1 MGNEILLSLMLIT
14 LVIGLLGGYPLG
26 FVMGGVGF
34 IFGFI
39 EWGPRVFMMG
49 SLRIFSV
56 MNNSVLMAIPLFILM
71 ANFMSNSGI
80 SDRLFGTAPYLF
92 GKTRGGLGIT
102 VILIS
107 TLLAACTGIIGASVT
122 SMGLTA
128 LPVLRRYKYNKEL
141 SLGLI
146 CAGGSLGILIPPSIM
161 LVIMAAYTTLSVGQ
175 LFAAAFLPG
184 FLLSSLY
191 MVYIFGI
198 SYLRPEYGPALSNEE
213 LGKVNRAK
221 VVGLFFINMLPTLAI
236 IFGVLGSILMGIATA
251 TEAAAVGVLL
261 TFFLVLVYKEF
272 SWNNLRKIISSTATT
287 SCMVLTIIAGAAVF
301 TSTFFGLGGRQMVTE
316 LVLGMELS
324 RYGLLGLVIV
334 IVFLLGFIMDYTQI
348 IPLVFPIFLPMLIGF
363 DFDLLW
369 IVILIAVT
377 LQTCFLT
384 PPVGPALNYLKGV
397 APKDVSMAD
406 ICRGIVPFTVIIL
419 IGVFICILFPE
430 IVLWLPKITIGYK

>member
-1 MGNEILLSLMLIT
+1 MGNEIILLLMLIT
-14 LVIGLLGGYPLG
+14 LIAGLLGGFPLG

-39 EWGPRVFMMG
+39 EWGPRVFLMG
-49 SLRIFSV
+49 VLRIFNV
-56 MNNSVLMAIPLFILM
+56 MSNPVLMAVPLFILM

-80 SDRLFGTAPYLF
+80 ADRLFGTAPYLF
-92 GKTRGGLGIT
+92 GKTKGGLGIT

-122 SMGLTA
+122 TMGLTA
-128 LPVLRRYKYNKEL
+128 FPVLRRYKYNKEL

-175 LFAAAFLPG
+175 LFAAAFIPG

-191 MVYIFGI
+191 MIYILTI
-198 SYLRPEYGPALSNEE
+198 SYLRPRYGPALPKEE
-213 LGKVNRAK
+213 LEKVNRVK
-221 VVGLFFINMLPTLAI
+221 VMGLFLINMVPALVI

-261 TFFLVLVYKEF
+261 TFILVLIYREF
-272 SWNNLRKIISSTATT
+272 SWLSLKKIIASTATT

-316 LVLGMELS
+316 FMLGLELS
-324 RYGLLGLVIV
+324 RYGLLSVVVI

-348 IPLVFPIFLPMLIGF
+348 IPLVFPIFLPMLTAF
-363 DFDLLW
+363 NFDLLW
-369 IVILIAVT
+369 LVMLIAVT

-397 APKDVSMAD
+397 TPKDVSMAD
-406 ICRGIVPFTVIIL
+406 ICRGIIPFTVIIL
-419 IGVFICILFPE
+419 IGVFLCILFPD
-430 IVLWLPKITIGYK
+430 IILWLPRITFG